1 MGSTVIQDLDVLD
14 IIKAISKRNKRLQAK
29 LLQALETSMN
39 KNSPEYQE
47 IRKFILDELN
57 GYTRFIVKELFGD
70 IEFLIS
76 K

>member
-1 MGSTVIQDLDVLD
+1 MGSTVIQDLEVLD

-29 LLQALETSMN
+29 LLQTLEASMN
-39 KNSPEYQE
+39 KNSTEYQE
-47 IRKFILDELN
+47 VRKIILDELN

-70 IEFLIS
+70 IEFLI